1 MASLPFATSLP
12 TSFPHT
18 YRFRVARE
26 NVRSFVDPL
35 DPQVNI
41 HHVYI
46 PVAELKRELM
56 PDDINPRSHDDPTG
70 RIPDAIEKSL
80 IGNPREF
87 HLLNRGELIL
97 AQTCKYDNHAQT
109 LEVTIDSPDEG
120 GLADGA
126 TTDRVIA
133 RAERAALRRNSE
145 FTDEQVRDSLAT
157 AFVHLEVISGDVR
170 DKLVRLAGAR
180 NTSNQVKEFALENL
194 GGAFD
199 WLKALIES
207 SPLKGRVRYRE
218 NDPEDVDIRTVLA
231 LLTMF
236 HRKWN
241 DDGKDPL
248 VAYTSKGSILKYFR
262 DPEWIDGYK
271 ELAGVAVQILQLY
284 DFVHCEFSEQ
294 YQTYNRETNDSGS
307 KFGKRREVVYKGGKL
322 FNLPLTGSETKYLV
336 PDGWLYP
343 VLASFR
349 MLLKQTAG
357 KPANWVTDPSDY
369 FKSHGAELVGIVVEQ
384 SQALGYNPQAVGKSR
399 PLWSN
404 LRKTV
409 ELERLKLETQTN

>member
-1 MASLPFATSLP
+1 MASLSFATSLP
-12 TSFPHT
+12 VSFPHT
-18 YRFRVARE
+18 YRFRVSRE
-26 NVRSFVDPL
+26 HVRSFVDPH
-35 DPQVNI
+35 DPQISI

-46 PVAELKRELM
+46 PVNEFKRELL
-56 PDDINPRSHDDPTG
+56 PDDINPRSHEEPTG
-70 RIPDAIEKSL
+70 RIPDTIEKSL
-80 IGNPREF
+80 ITNPTEF

-97 AQTCKYDNHAQT
+97 AQGCKYDNHNQM
-109 LEVTIDSPDEG
+109 LEVTIASPDEG

-133 RAERAALRRNSE
+133 RAERAASRKKSE
-145 FTDEQVRDSLAT
+145 FTEEQVDGSLRT

-199 WLKALIES
+199 WLKNLIES
-207 SPLKGRVRYRE
+207 SSLKGRVRYRE
-218 NDPEDVDIRTVLA
+218 NDPEEVDIRAVLA

-236 HRKWN
+236 HRNWN
-241 DDGKDPL
+241 DGKDPL

-262 DPEWIDGYK
+262 DPEWVDGYR
-271 ELAGVAVQILQLY
+271 ELAPVAVQILELY
-284 DFVHCEFSEQ
+284 DFIHCEFPEQ
-294 YQTYNRETNDSGS
+294 YQVYNRETNDSGS
-307 KFGKRREVVYKGGKL
+307 KFGRRREVVYKNGKT
-322 FNLPLTGSETKYLV
+322 FKLPLSGNETKYLV

-343 VLASFR
+343 VLAAFR
-349 MLLKQTAG
+349 MLLKQAEGTASS
-357 KPANWVTDPSDY
+357 WVTDPFDY

-384 SQALGYNPQAVGKSR
+384 SQALGYNPQAAGKSR

-409 ELERLKLETQTN
+409 ELERLKLETSN